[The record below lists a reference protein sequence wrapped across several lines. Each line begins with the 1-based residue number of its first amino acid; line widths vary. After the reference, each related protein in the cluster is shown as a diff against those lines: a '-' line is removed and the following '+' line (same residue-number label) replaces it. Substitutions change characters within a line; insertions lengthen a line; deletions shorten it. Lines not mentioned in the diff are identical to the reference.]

1 MDLKMLKGNSKLKK
15 RRSLIK
21 KIILMKNLIVDL
33 YYKNKILTYSVIIPN
48 KNIENWISC
57 LNSK

>member
-1 MDLKMLKGNSKLKK
+1 MLKGNSKLKK